1 MTQCC
6 LLVSNLCR
14 PSDSF
19 FFDTWSQWKRFFF
32 PATRYRFFPS
42 WLQYTGALERG
53 VANIQSHLFTASRM
67 CFQPGAILPQSA
79 IDFASHLHITL
90 GNRKKCLVLG
100 KVACLKSWK
109 MLWSMRW
116 RFLLQQ
122 GSKWTFSSNCTIPM
136 SYGLLQASCGLL
148 AYASVFHIC
157 RSYFEYLDVAFPSVI
172 ASLPNANAL
181 SAPYPAFQKL
191 CCISLNVP
199 NILEHW
205 SLGVEL
211 EFVAIIASRS
221 IFLRF
226 SNEGHRRSLSTTP
239 TGNLKQSTSGIFYIC
254 VSLDEVLY
262 FLERTKMISW
272 QGRLCCN
279 SAFEEV

>member
-1 MTQCC
+1 VETV
-6 LLVSNLCR
+6 L
-14 PSDSF
+14 
-19 FFDTWSQWKRFFF
+19 
-32 PATRYRFFPS
+32 FPS
-42 WLQYTGALERG
+42 NTVSILSLVGTIYWGTGVRRGKYSKTSLHSLENVFSAR
-53 VANIQSHLFTASRM
+53 V
-67 CFQPGAILPQSA
+67 ILRQSA
-79 IDFASHLHITL
+79 TDFASHLHITL

-239 TGNLKQSTSGIFYIC
+239 TGNLKQSTSGIFDIDALAWMRC
-254 VSLDEVLY
+254 C
-262 FLERTKMISW
+262 IS
-272 QGRLCCN
+272 QN
-279 SAFEEV
+279 VPK